1 MTSDL
6 VLIDRDGPAALVTL
20 NRPEKRNALSIE
32 LRVALAEA
40 LESLAVDPD
49 VTAIGLTGAGSAFC
63 AGMDVTQFG
72 GDADHKRRLVET
84 SVRCFAAVAECPK
97 PTVALVNGPAIA
109 GGFALA
115 LLCDVRIAAPTAS
128 FGFPELGR
136 YIPPS
141 YAAAAWALAPA
152 VARDLCLTG
161 RVIDATEALALGVVS
176 RVSATREALV
186 EVASAPGPATAEV
199 KRRILYQ
206 RGGESGRALLAE
218 EERVLRAALLGSAG
232 MSPP

>member
-1 MTSDL
+1 MADL
-6 VLIDRDGPAALVTL
+6 LLLERSEGAALVTL
-20 NRPEKRNALSIE
+20 NRPQKRNALSIE
-32 LRVALAEA
+32 LRTVLAETLA
-40 LESLAVDPD
+40 LLARDPA

-72 GDADHKRRLVET
+72 GDEAHKRMLFES
-84 SVRCFAAVAECPK
+84 SVACFAALAECPK
-97 PTVALVNGPAIA
+97 PTVALVNGPALA

-115 LLCDVRIAAPTAS
+115 LFCDVHVAAPEAV

-161 RVIDATEALALGVVS
+161 RTIDAEEALRLGVVS
-176 RVSATREALV
+176 RVQTGRGALE
-186 EVASAPGPATAEV
+186 EVASAPSGATAEI
-199 KRRILYQ
+199 KRRILLH
-206 RGGESGRALLAE
+206 RGGESWRGLMEAE
-218 EERVLRAALLGSAG
+218 EAALREALLGG
-232 MSPP
+232 

>member
-1 MTSDL
+1 MAESL
-6 VLIDRDGPAALVTL
+6 LLERFGSAALVTL

-32 LRVALAEA
+32 LRRALAEA
-40 LESLAVDPD
+40 LDRLAQDATVAA
-49 VTAIGLTGAGSAFC
+49 VGLTGAGSAFC

-72 GDADHKRRLVET
+72 GDRAHKQQLVDS
-84 SVRCFAAVAECPK
+84 SVASFGTLARFPK

-115 LLCDVRIAAPTAS
+115 LLCDLRVAGPDAR

-141 YAAAAWALAPA
+141 YAAAAAALAPA

-161 RVIDATEALALGVVS
+161 RMLDAREALELGVVS
-176 RVSATREALV
+176 RISAGREALDQ
-186 EVASAPGPATAEV
+186 VAAAPAAATAEV
-199 KRRILYQ
+199 KRRILLH
-206 RGGESGRALLAE
+206 GGGAGWLELMND
-218 EERVLRAALLGSAG
+218 EERALRAALLGEQ
-232 MSPP
+232 